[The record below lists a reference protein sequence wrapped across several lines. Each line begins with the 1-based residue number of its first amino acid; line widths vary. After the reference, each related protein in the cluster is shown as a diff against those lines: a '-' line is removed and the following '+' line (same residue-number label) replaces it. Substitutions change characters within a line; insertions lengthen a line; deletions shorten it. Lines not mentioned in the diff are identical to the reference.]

1 MICAASKK
9 QKLVQNLSA
18 SIRTTEAP
26 RRYGVGGAHVTSR
39 DLRLKASTEAWWW
52 MQATTSTR
60 NYVFFIKT
68 LKKVSQHIYLKA
80 NK

>member
-26 RRYGVGGAHVTSR
+26 RRYGVEGAHVTSR

-52 MQATTSTR
+52 MQAATSTR
-60 NYVFFIKT
+60 NYVF
-68 LKKVSQHIYLKA
+68 L
-80 NK
+80 